1 VPDHFG
7 VVDLAPIENIV
18 NSNTTICWLRRDLRL
33 QDNAALHFAL
43 KDNSNVIILFIFDTE
58 ILDSLEDKKDA
69 RVEFIHHA
77 ISALK
82 DQIEQLKSSIL
93 IMHGNP
99 AEIFKKLSP
108 AAVYTNRDYEP
119 YARTRDDAIAMDL
132 KSRGIAFKTFKDH
145 VIFESTDVLKADGS
159 PYTVFTPYS
168 RKWKEIFKSVHAR
181 NFPVEEHLGNLL
193 KVSPLPLPTLDEIGF
208 RQTGIQFPERRIRIW
223 IIEKYHDQRNF
234 PAIKGTSRLSAH
246 IRFGTVSIRKLIQIA
261 FKKNETWLNELI
273 WREFYQMILWH
284 FPEVVTS
291 SFKPEYDRIAW
302 RNDVKE
308 FKAWYEGKT
317 GYPIVDAG
325 MRELNQTGFMHN
337 RVRMITASF
346 LTKHLLIDWRW
357 GEAYFAKKLI
367 DYDLASNNG
376 GWQWAAGSG
385 SDAAPYFRVFNPQL
399 QAEKFDPRNEYIDKW
414 VPERN
419 SPEYPKPIVDHRLAR
434 ERALKVYKAVL
445 G

>member
-1 VPDHFG
+1 V
-7 VVDLAPIENIV
+7 IEKNQIHDIV
-18 NSNTTICWLRRDLRL
+18 NSKTTICWLRRDLRL
-33 QDNAALHFAL
+33 QDNAALYFAL
-43 KDNSNVIILFIFDTE
+43 KENSNVIPLFIFDTE

-69 RVEFIHHA
+69 RVEFIHQA
-77 ISALK
+77 VSILK
-82 DQIEQLKSSIL
+82 NQLEELNSSLL

-99 AEIFKKLSP
+99 VEIFTKLSP
-108 AAVYTNRDYEP
+108 SAVYTNRDYEP
-119 YARTRDDAIAMDL
+119 YARTRDKVIATAL
-132 KSRGIAFKTFKDH
+132 ESRGIRFNTFKDH

-168 RKWKEIFKSVHAR
+168 RKWKEVFKSVHAKSYA
-181 NFPVEEHLGNLL
+181 VEPYLGNLM
-193 KVSPLPLPTLDEIGF
+193 KIEPLPLPALDDIGF
-208 RQTGIQFPERRIRIW
+208 QQTPIKFPQRRISISV
-223 IIEKYHDQRNF
+223 IEKYHEQRNF
-234 PAIKGTSRLSAH
+234 PGSSGTSRLSVH
-246 IRFGTVSIRKLIQIA
+246 IRFGTVSIRKLFQIA

-284 FPEVVTS
+284 FPDIVTK
-291 SFKPEYDRIAW
+291 SFKPEYDRIEW

-308 FKAWYEGKT
+308 FEAWCEGNT

-357 GEAYFAKKLI
+357 GEAYFAKKLL

-399 QAEKFDPRNEYIDKW
+399 QAEKFDRHNEYTDRW
-414 VPERN
+414 VPERTT
-419 SPEYPKPIVDHRLAR
+419 PEYPKPMVDHRLAR
-434 ERALKVYKAVL
+434 DRALKAYKAVL